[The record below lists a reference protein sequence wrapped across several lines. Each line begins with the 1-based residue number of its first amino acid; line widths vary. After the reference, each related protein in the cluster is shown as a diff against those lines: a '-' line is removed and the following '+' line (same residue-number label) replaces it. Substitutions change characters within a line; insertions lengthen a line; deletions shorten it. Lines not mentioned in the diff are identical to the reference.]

1 MAWPRLPESVACP
14 RLCADEK
21 ESLIATARA
30 MCGDTLHD
38 ALSVVETA
46 SVVKVI
52 EHSST
57 KRRAQIRLT
66 KNVHDPS
73 FDLLFASTE
82 ILATLDKVSD
92 FFYVDNSTKRQN
104 YARVMDISIA
114 KRNRLH
120 ILIERGS
127 RPFKHASAHHYIG
140 VDWMAYGAKNMIID
154 RDACFLEC
162 HDLFEYTGTS
172 RKRRGFI
179 CVYTSVDLARFPSFQ
194 ASHGLTRDHIQREGH
209 VFLETHT
216 RGLLDYHYIAV
227 VPPTS
232 CFSRSFHLSKA
243 LERQCARILNLEEL
257 WAIQRI
263 TERLATTPAIRRMS
277 VPSSSGPCECCRKSI
292 GLFAAKRHCRQ
303 CHGVMCAA
311 CSVKIQF
318 HVDKANMNV
327 HVHVCHLCFT
337 GSHACCS
344 LSSPA
349 RTAVSS
355 NDRDSD
361 ASTLF
366 AEYVK
371 GRSALRSRT
380 KRMWSCSE

>member
-38 ALSVVETA
+38 ALSVAETA
-46 SVVKVI
+46 PVVKVI
-52 EHSST
+52 EHPST
-57 KRRAQIRLT
+57 KRRAQIRLA

-82 ILATLDKVSD
+82 IPATLDKVSD

-114 KRNRLH
+114 KRKRLH
-120 ILIERGS
+120 TLIERGS
-127 RPFKHASAHHYIG
+127 QPFKHASAHHYIG
-140 VDWMAYGAKNMIID
+140 VDWMAYGAKNIFID

-216 RGLLDYHYIAV
+216 PGLLDYHYIAV

-232 CFSRSFHLSKA
+232 CFSRSVHLSKA

-263 TERLATTPAIRRMS
+263 TERLATSPAIRRMS

-303 CHGVMCAA
+303 CHGV
-311 CSVKIQF
+311 
-318 HVDKANMNV
+318 
-327 HVHVCHLCFT
+327 
-337 GSHACCS
+337 
-344 LSSPA
+344 
-349 RTAVSS
+349 
-355 NDRDSD
+355 
-361 ASTLF
+361 AST
-366 AEYVK
+366 
-371 GRSALRSRT
+371 SANLQPISVGDVRGMLCENSVPR
-380 KRMWSCSE
+380 RQSQHERASARLSLVLYRQQCML